1 MITFRQ
7 YIEEGKENDILMM
20 FRQVYK
26 DKFGNDRDVVLN
38 QTGKELHIA
47 TQRGDFVLV
56 PHQKTYRVK
65 RFNFEGDDRWFNKTI
80 RSILDFVAKQ

>member
-20 FRQVYK
+20 FRQAYK

-47 TQRGDFVLV
+47 TQHGNFILV

-65 RFNFEGDDRWFNKTI
+65 SSNFEGEDRWFTKVI